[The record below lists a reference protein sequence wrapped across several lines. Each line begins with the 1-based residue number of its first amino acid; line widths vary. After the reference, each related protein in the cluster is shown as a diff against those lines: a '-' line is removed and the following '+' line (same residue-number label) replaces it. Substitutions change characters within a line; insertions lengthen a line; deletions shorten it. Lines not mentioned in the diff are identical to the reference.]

1 MSREDR
7 QMGFPRRRAR
17 VLAIGGLVAFAISSA
32 KALSSA
38 PRPQTPRTESTV
50 RFELA
55 SDDVLLDE
63 VVPIV
68 VTGLQPRATVTIRAR
83 SGGQQAWASSASFV
97 TDESGR
103 VDLARMAPTRGTYKE
118 IDAMGLFWSA
128 ERESASGAPA
138 ADEDTA
144 VGSPA
149 LWTLTAETD
158 GRVVATTR
166 IRRAAM
172 APGTRVT
179 RVRESG
185 LVGMLYE
192 PPDDARH
199 PALIV
204 LGGSGGGLPPPAGVP
219 GGLVSR
225 GYVVFALAY
234 FGVPGLPRTLSNI
247 PLEYFGTAVQ
257 WLSAQPTVDPMR
269 LGVAG
274 ASRGAELALLL
285 GVTYPV
291 LHAVVAYMPSDV
303 IWRGCCDATTEV
315 AWTIKGRPVATTATG
330 LGGARAEIPVE
341 RIQGAV
347 LLISGRDDGV
357 WASSEMAERIV
368 SRLRR
373 NAFQFSC
380 LSLVYDHAGHGITRP
395 YSSTMEL
402 NSRRHPLTGRLIHM
416 GGTPAGTAKASADSW
431 RQMLEFVDQHLRHA
445 V

>member
-1 MSREDR
+1 
-7 QMGFPRRRAR
+7 
-17 VLAIGGLVAFAISSA
+17 
-32 KALSSA
+32 
-38 PRPQTPRTESTV
+38 
-50 RFELA
+50 
-55 SDDVLLDE
+55 
-63 VVPIV
+63 
-68 VTGLQPRATVTIRAR
+68 
-83 SGGQQAWASSASFV
+83 
-97 TDESGR
+97 
-103 VDLARMAPTRGTYKE
+103 
-118 IDAMGLFWSA
+118 
-128 ERESASGAPA
+128 RES
-138 ADEDTA
+138 
-144 VGSPA
+144 
-149 LWTLTAETD
+149 
-158 GRVVATTR
+158 R
-166 IRRAAM
+166 
-172 APGTRVT
+172 
-179 RVRESG
+179 

-192 PPDDARH
+192 PADDARH

-204 LGGSGGGLPPPAGVP
+204 LGGSGGGLPPPASVP

-225 GYVVFALAY
+225 GYVVLSLAY

-247 PLEYFGTAVQ
+247 PLEYFGTAIQ

-269 LGVAG
+269 LGVVG

-303 IWRGCCDATTEV
+303 IWPGCCDPTTMV
-315 AWTIKGRPVATTATG
+315 AWTINGRPLATTPIG
-330 LGGARAEIPVE
+330 MRQGRGGARAEIPVE

-357 WASSEMAERIV
+357 WPSSEMAERIV

-373 NAFQFSC
+373 NAFKFPY

-402 NSRRHPLTGRLIHM
+402 NSRRHPLSGRLVHM

-445 V
+445 G

>member
-1 MSREDR
+1 
-7 QMGFPRRRAR
+7 MGYPRHFARAAR
-17 VLAIGGLVAFAISSA
+17 IGALVAFAIPTA
-32 KALSSA
+32 NALSFI
-38 PRPQTPRTESTV
+38 PRLPTRQTESTA

-55 SDDVLLDE
+55 TDNVLLDE

-68 VTGLQPRATVTIRAR
+68 VTGLTPRSTVTIRAR
-83 SGGQQAWASSASFV
+83 SGGQQPWDSSATFV
-97 TDESGR
+97 ADESGK
-103 VDLARMAPTRGTYKE
+103 VDVARMVPTRGGYKN

-128 ERESASGAPA
+128 ERESASGSLAPGDDA
-138 ADEDTA
+138 AM
-144 VGSPA
+144 GSPA

-158 GRVVATTR
+158 GRTVTTTTV
-166 IRRAAM
+166 RRSAV

-179 RVRESG
+179 RVLESG
-185 LVGMLYE
+185 LIGMLYE
-192 PPDDARH
+192 PPDGLRH

-204 LGGSGGGLPPPAGVP
+204 LGGSGGGLPPPAGAP

-225 GYVVFALAY
+225 GYVVLALAY

-247 PLEYFGTAVQ
+247 PLEYFGTAIH
-257 WLSAQPTVDPMR
+257 WLSVHPSVDPMR
-269 LGVAG
+269 LGVVG

-285 GVTYPV
+285 GITYPV
-291 LHAVVAYMPSDV
+291 LHTVVAYMPSDV
-303 IWRGCCDATTEV
+303 IWRGCCDPTTDV
-315 AWTIKGRPVATTATG
+315 AWTIKGRPLAATPIEMRQG
-330 LGGARAEIPVE
+330 NGARAEIPVE

-357 WASSEMAERIV
+357 WPSSDMAERIV

-373 NAFQFSC
+373 NGFKFPY

-402 NSRRHPLTGRLIHM
+402 NSRRHPLTGRLVHM

-431 RQMLEFVDQHLRHA
+431 RQMLEFVDQHLRQGG
-445 V
+445 